1 MIIRIQA
8 FQKVLKI
15 FAMKNK
21 KIKNH
26 FKAEKILSKLMLS
39 QNILITSIEFHYA
52 SKTCH
57 KNFQFKDAHSKEMY
71 ANQNIDRALMI
82 KKKILTF

>member
-15 FAMKNK
+15 FAMKSK
-21 KIKNH
+21 KIKKH

-39 QNILITSIEFHYA
+39 KNILITSIEFHYA
-52 SKTCH
+52 
-57 KNFQFKDAHSKEMY
+57 
-71 ANQNIDRALMI
+71 
-82 KKKILTF
+82 

>member
-1 MIIRIQA
+1 
-8 FQKVLKI
+8 
-15 FAMKNK
+15 
-21 KIKNH
+21 
-26 FKAEKILSKLMLS
+26 MLS
-39 QNILITSIEFHYA
+39 QNILITLIEFHYA
-52 SKTCH
+52 SKACH